1 VELYGVVRSAVALKG
16 LHRMATPVREYLPSI
31 DQQMLDHLRYSGIE
45 RENLTDLVG
54 IFVSLKNKYGLLPL
68 AMDAESHPV
77 PNAVTARY
85 LVDSLTLNKIAHVL
99 WDTPR
104 LNRVVIQPRGIVKS
118 GQFEIAVTLGG

>member
-1 VELYGVVRSAVALKG
+1 
-16 LHRMATPVREYLPSI
+16 
-31 DQQMLDHLRYSGIE
+31 
-45 RENLTDLVG
+45 
-54 IFVSLKNKYGLLPL
+54 
-68 AMDAESHPV
+68 V

-85 LVDSLTLNKIAHVL
+85 LVDSLTLHKIANVL